1 MLIVGESINGTIEK
15 VGKAIAERDR
25 LFIQGLAREQ
35 VERGAQMIDVN
46 AGMGG
51 RDETS
56 DLTWLVEVVQGEV
69 DVSLMIDSSDP
80 KAIAQA
86 LAIHRGRPLIN
97 SITAETKKR
106 QSLLPVVAAHD
117 CGVVALCVT
126 EEGIPK
132 TPDRRLEVARS
143 LVADLVEAGKSPGD
157 IYLDPLVLT
166 IATDWQAGAT
176 ALDTLQLFKQELQ
189 GVKTIA
195 GLSNI
200 GFGMPLRRLINR
212 TFLSMCV
219 ALGLDGAIL
228 DVRNGALMATLM
240 ASQVLA
246 GHDRWSRSYLK
257 AFREGKLQE

>member
-15 VGKAIAERDR
+15 VGKAIADRDR
-25 LFIQGLAREQ
+25 QFIQGLARQQ

-51 RDETS
+51 RDESS

-86 LAIHRGRPLIN
+86 LAIHKGRPIVN
-97 SITAETKKR
+97 SITAETKKCE
-106 QSLLPVVAAHD
+106 SLLPVLAAQD

-132 TPDRRLEVARS
+132 TSDRRLEIARS
-143 LVADLVEAGKSPGD
+143 LVAILVEAGKSPGD
-157 IYLDPLVLT
+157 VYLDPLVLT
-166 IATDWQAGAT
+166 VATDWQAGAT
-176 ALDTLQLFKQELQ
+176 TLDTLRLFKQELPE
-189 GVKTIA
+189 VKTIA

-200 GFGMPLRRLINR
+200 GFGMPVRRLINR
-212 TFLSMCV
+212 TFLSMCL
-219 ALGLDGAIL
+219 ALGLDAAML
-228 DVRNGALMATLM
+228 DVRNDGLMATLR
-240 ASQVLA
+240 AGQVLG
-246 GHDRWSRSYLK
+246 GHDKWSRGYLK
-257 AFREGKLQE
+257 AFRDGKLQE